1 MSYHPACSR
10 CLATG
15 ITLVEKTLKVSFGKN
30 KPERL
35 IGDRAYDSGP
45 LDTRLE
51 LEGIKM
57 TTPYRRE
64 YKELKTWDRRWK
76 VERLF
81 ARLGNFQRLMVRYE
95 RRPEN
100 YLSFVQLGWAL
111 ILLRSIGG
119 ARSWRG

>member
-1 MSYHPACSR
+1 MSYHLACSR

-15 ITLVEKTLKVSFGKN
+15 ITLVEKTLKVSFVKN

-51 LEGIKM
+51 VEGIKM

-64 YKELKTWDRRWK
+64 YKELKT
-76 VERLF
+76 
-81 ARLGNFQRLMVRYE
+81 
-95 RRPEN
+95 
-100 YLSFVQLGWAL
+100 
-111 ILLRSIGG
+111 
-119 ARSWRG
+119 